1 VSWYRT
7 AIGGHHDRR
16 AEDHPCQGWLGLL
29 ELAKQ
34 LGNAKRD
41 GTSGVNT
48 LKWPYAFPI
57 RKHHDVEQ
65 SSLRLD

>member
-1 VSWYRT
+1 MPRLAW
-7 AIGGHHDRR
+7 I
-16 AEDHPCQGWLGLL
+16 AEA
-29 ELAKQ
+29 AKPH
-34 LGNAKRD
+34 GNAKRD

>member
-1 VSWYRT
+1 MPR
-7 AIGGHHDRR
+7 
-16 AEDHPCQGWLGLL
+16 
-29 ELAKQ
+29 LAWIAGAAKPH
-34 LGNAKRD
+34 GNAKRD